1 MKTLLKKLPTLY
13 ERTRLRARDFIIIS
27 NNCWGF
33 ECYKTL
39 NREYNTPFVGLF
51 VYPADYLK
59 LVKKIELVS
68 SEPLRFLNSSRYQ
81 ENKLD
86 YPVGV
91 ILDDVEIHFLHF
103 NDEDEARKKW
113 KRRVDRMEESLARGA
128 ELIFKFC
135 DRDGCNESDLEAFHS
150 IPVVQEHKKVSF
162 GVSSLEIPNHICV
175 NGSLSESGEQVV
187 DGLRLYNKRYKSF
200 DFAEWVVS
208 GNVQSSI
215 ASRLLRLLQ

>member
-1 MKTLLKKLPTLY
+1 MKSLLRKIPALY
-13 ERTRLRARDFIIIS
+13 ERTRLRSRDFVIIS

-59 LVKKIELVS
+59 LVTKIELVS
-68 SEPLRFLNSSRYQ
+68 TVPLHFLSSSKHNK
-81 ENKLD
+81 NKLD

-91 ILDDVEIHFLHF
+91 IFEDIEIHFLHF

-113 KRRVDRMEESLARGA
+113 TRRLDRMEESLARGA

-135 DRDGCNESDLEAFHS
+135 DRDGCTEGDLYSFHS
-150 IPVVQEHKKVSF
+150 IPAIREHKKVSF
-162 GVSSLEIPNHICV
+162 GVSSLETPNHICV
-175 NGSLSESGEQVV
+175 NSSLSESGEQVV
-187 DGLRLYNKRYKSF
+187 DGLQLYNKRYKAF
-200 DFAEWVVS
+200 DFAEWVAS
-208 GNVQSSI
+208 GNIQLSI
-215 ASRLLRLLQ
+215 ASRLLRFLQ